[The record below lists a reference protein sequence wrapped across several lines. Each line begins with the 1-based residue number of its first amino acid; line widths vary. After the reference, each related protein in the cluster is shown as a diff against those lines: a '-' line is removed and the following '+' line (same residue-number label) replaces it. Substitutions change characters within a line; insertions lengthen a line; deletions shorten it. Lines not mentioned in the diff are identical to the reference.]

1 MQDIKSKHKNL
12 LCFCTLIKQS
22 KKKINNTKPLTMA
35 SQTIKYSGIK
45 LTKIRQDL
53 NTKNIKYYWKKLK
66 KINGSTSHAHGL
78 EDLMLLKCP
87 D

>member
-1 MQDIKSKHKNL
+1 
-12 LCFCTLIKQS
+12 
-22 KKKINNTKPLTMA
+22 MA

-53 NTKNIKYYWKKLK
+53 NIENIKYYWKELK

-78 EDLMLLKCP
+78 EDLMLKCP

>member
-1 MQDIKSKHKNL
+1 
-12 LCFCTLIKQS
+12 
-22 KKKINNTKPLTMA
+22 MA

-53 NTKNIKYYWKKLK
+53 NTENIKYHCKKLK